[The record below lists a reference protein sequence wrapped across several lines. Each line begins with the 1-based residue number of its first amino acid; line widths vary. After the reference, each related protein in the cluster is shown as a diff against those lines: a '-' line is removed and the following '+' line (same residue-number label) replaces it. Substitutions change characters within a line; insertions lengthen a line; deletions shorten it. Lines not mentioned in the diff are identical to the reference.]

1 MKQQKRSQSASPAV
15 ENLKKDS
22 NSCPNCGQSF
32 FSHNDDGSCVE
43 DSNMEDLRT
52 KGEWEAITWG
62 RLIVACGKYFITDA
76 PKIVICDM
84 NQNLPEAEANAAYIV
99 EAVNNHEK
107 LKAENESIKK
117 FLESLTPGGS
127 EFHNDP
133 VRCFSII
140 KEQIQSSTSS
150 LTKIISNLKAEN
162 AKLAASNLELL
173 AAAEDTLKWL
183 EENHRAKEPHFFENL
198 KTAIHNANK

>member
-99 EAVNNHEK
+99 ESVNNFE
-107 LKAENESIKK
+107 
-117 FLESLTPGGS
+117 
-127 EFHNDP
+127 
-133 VRCFSII
+133 
-140 KEQIQSSTSS
+140 
-150 LTKIISNLKAEN
+150 NLKAEN
-162 AKLAASNLELL
+162 TKLAASNLELL
-173 AAAEDTLKWL
+173 GIVKQIESFYDL
-183 EENHRAKEPHFFENL
+183 ENGRLSYHGDGDQL
-198 KTAIHNANK
+198 VIDMQTAINNSKGATE